1 MLYPLSYTGVIPVAG
16 FEPATTRVR
25 CEATLVF
32 TTGRISRYRLP
43 LFSPGNARKEFE
55 ADLFRYLLLRGY
67 APVPET
73 QQLGEGASAT
83 YSLWPGNSRT
93 RQGLRPEDSNL
104 TTHLCELLAKEVS
117 VTNHHWPCV
126 VRLGEYTAAACRVP
140 VEGTA
145 AYATQRVLGYL
156 DCVRGK
162 LVTDVT
168 KRRPHATQAV

>member
-73 QQLGEGASAT
+73 QQLGEGAAPYILYGQGT
-83 YSLWPGNSRT
+83 AGHGRACAQRT
-93 RQGLRPEDSNL
+93 RTSQL
-104 TTHLCELLAKEVS
+104 TYVS
-117 VTNHHWPCV
+117 CSPKK
-126 VRLGEYTAAACRVP
+126 YP
-140 VEGTA
+140 
-145 AYATQRVLGYL
+145 
-156 DCVRGK
+156 
-162 LVTDVT
+162 
-168 KRRPHATQAV
+168 

>member
-25 CEATLVF
+25 GEVTLVF
-32 TTGRISRYRLP
+32 TTGRFRDICSPFSRRGTLE
-43 LFSPGNARKEFE
+43 KEFE

-104 TTHLCELLAKEVS
+104 TAHLRELFAKEVS

-126 VRLGEYTAAACRVP
+126 VRAGGIYGGGVSRTSRRNRSLRHPACFALLGLRESEVSN
-140 VEGTA
+140 
-145 AYATQRVLGYL
+145 
-156 DCVRGK
+156 
-162 LVTDVT
+162 
-168 KRRPHATQAV
+168 